1 MQRYNII
8 IDYVLQTALFHTRD
22 SFILQLEVC
31 TSYLDYWVF
40 CYFLRFCAQGQCFIC
55 ISLQSPELGV
65 VAQTES
71 FKEPCLIPRV
81 SAGGSLP
88 HSCFLPLRNLSCQ
101 IHAPLTLL
109 GLVCC
114 SFINT
119 FSHWLHV
126 CICICVCVIM
136 KNKDDSAKMKVGN
149 YPNFQKMR
157 RKQILQSIDQ
167 WVRTDL

>member
-1 MQRYNII
+1 M
-8 IDYVLQTALFHTRD
+8 
-22 SFILQLEVC
+22 
-31 TSYLDYWVF
+31 
-40 CYFLRFCAQGQCFIC
+40 
-55 ISLQSPELGV
+55 

-88 HSCFLPLRNLSCQ
+88 HSRFLPNRNLSCQ

-109 GLVCC
+109 VLVCC
-114 SFINT
+114 SFIHT

-126 CICICVCVIM
+126 CIRICVCVIM

-149 YPNFQKMR
+149 YPNFQTMR
-157 RKQILQSIDQ
+157 RKQILYRPVSTNWSLEDFPNWIISQVYKHSESKAVSNSSQQSFTKAKECQMNLITFVDTVIRLQ
-167 WVRTDL
+167 